1 MGHGKSCWL
10 PTQAQHTQTETYT
23 HTQTHSHTR
32 DPLVTLMPFAVR
44 AVLLLSLNRNTSHVA
59 CPSQC
64 ARHMLPCLLVAAAGM
79 LDAGPQD
86 ASTSLTWLRSRP
98 STARLDPDMIK
109 NCTLGLSLGP
119 ATQSCTLLAMINCNA
134 KAVAVAVAGG
144 TGGRGVADKSKASSS
159 GVSGVNCTSFINA
172 F

>member
-1 MGHGKSCWL
+1 MPNIFAGFPHGARQKL
-10 PTQAQHTQTETYT
+10 LVANAGTTYT
-23 HTQTHSHTR
+23 NRDTHTHTETHSHTR

-64 ARHMLPCLLVAAAGM
+64 ARHMLPCLPVAAAGI

-119 ATQSCTLLAMINCNA
+119 ATEFGTLLAMINCNA
-134 KAVAVAVAGG
+134 KAVAVAG
-144 TGGRGVADKSKASSS
+144 
-159 GVSGVNCTSFINA
+159 
-172 F
+172 